1 MPFNQV
7 LNGFTRSHLR
17 GGATAT
23 SGQTSPFFP
32 ASPEAQSIS
41 DLFIIVLVF
50 MAIILAIVTGL
61 VFYVSWRYR
70 APGVVVGAGGT
81 APAVEPPQVFGHRQ
95 LEIIWT
101 TIPFLILVVIT
112 GFMVRTMWAVD
123 VPTDLK
129 QKADLEI
136 VGHQWWWEARYAN
149 GVVVANE
156 IHIPAGRRLLA
167 EVQSFD
173 VIHDF
178 WVPQLA
184 RKMDAIPGQPNRVW
198 LQASQPG
205 TYLGFCAEYCG
216 TQHAWMQIR
225 VVAHTEAEYAAWEKQ
240 QQAPAAAATDALA
253 ARGEKL
259 FRDRTC
265 ISCHAVSPM
274 ATPPRTAPDLTH
286 FATRAT
292 LGAGVLPNTRENLR
306 TWLLQPEVVK
316 PGTLMPNFR
325 LRPDEADAL
334 VAYLETLK

>member
-1 MPFNQV
+1 MPFNLV
-7 LNGFTRSHLR
+7 VNGFPRSILR

-32 ASPEAQSIS
+32 ASPEAQSIA

-50 MAIILAIVTGL
+50 MAVILAIVTGL

-81 APAVEPPQVFGHRQ
+81 APAMEPPQVFGHRQ

-225 VVAHTEAEYAAWEKQ
+225 VVAHTEAEYAAWGE
-240 QQAPAAAATDALA
+240 AAASAGS
-253 ARGEKL
+253 RRHRRFGGQGRE
-259 FRDRTC
+259 
-265 ISCHAVSPM
+265 AVSGSHLHQLSRGLAHGHSASHGP
-274 ATPPRTAPDLTH
+274 
-286 FATRAT
+286 
-292 LGAGVLPNTRENLR
+292 
-306 TWLLQPEVVK
+306 
-316 PGTLMPNFR
+316 
-325 LRPDEADAL
+325 RPDPLRHARHPGCGSA
-334 VAYLETLK
+334 AQHPRQTCGPGCCSRKW